1 MKGLRKSLNKPKA
14 KRVRKFRLYDVVSH
28 RSYEVRSDEIR
39 DWYPPLFGV
48 VILILAK
55 DVRRSSV
62 PLWRHRLCIS
72 EAAFKRHAITDFVT
86 RRYVYD

>member
-1 MKGLRKSLNKPKA
+1 MATKVK
-14 KRVRKFRLYDVVSH
+14 KFHLYDVVSH
-28 RSYEVRSDEIR
+28 RSYDVRFDEIR

-48 VILILAK
+48 VTLILAK
-55 DVRRSSV
+55 DVRKSNV
-62 PLWRHRLCIS
+62 PMWRRRLCIS